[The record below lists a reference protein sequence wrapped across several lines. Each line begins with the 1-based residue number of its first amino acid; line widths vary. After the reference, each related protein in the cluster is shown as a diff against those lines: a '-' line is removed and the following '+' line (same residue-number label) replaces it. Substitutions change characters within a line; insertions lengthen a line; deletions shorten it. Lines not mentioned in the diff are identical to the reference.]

1 MSKPLSSR
9 VRPVVLAALAAA
21 AFTLPASAADLRLA
35 ALDVDAPAC
44 DAPDVLA
51 HVRGDYARGT
61 ARVEGRELAIAEFGR
76 IRSQGAGVNDP
87 SPIAHR
93 WCYAPVTLSD
103 GRRSTAYWRIDRS
116 MGFAAPGFAGIPNG
130 VESCVVGH
138 DRWHVHDGACR
149 TARRWW

>member
-1 MSKPLSSR
+1 MSKPFSSR
-9 VRPVVLAALAAA
+9 VRSVVLAALCVAATA
-21 AFTLPASAADLRLA
+21 LPVSAADLRVA
-35 ALDVDAPAC
+35 ALDVDVPAC

-51 HVRGDYARGT
+51 RVRDGLSWGT

-93 WCYAPVTLSD
+93 WCYAPVTLTD

-116 MGFAAPGFAGIPNG
+116 MGFAAPGFAGVPDG
-130 VESCVVGH
+130 VESCVIGH
-138 DRWHVHDGACR
+138 DRWYVHDGACR